1 MRWTFAITSLS
12 LFMFALDRLVV
23 TTALPAIESDI
34 GGGVAALAWTVNAF
48 TLTFSVL
55 LLTGGALGDR
65 FGRRR
70 VFVAGIALFTLGSA
84 AAALAPTAGALIA
97 ARALQGVGGAVIM
110 PVSLAI
116 LMAATP
122 AARRGTVL
130 GAWAAVAAAAATAGP
145 VAGGA
150 LAATLSWHWIFW
162 LNVPIGLA
170 LIPLALR
177 RLDES
182 HGPEARLDVRGVT
195 ISAAAL
201 LALVWGVIAGEGVA
215 IAAGAL
221 GLVTFVA
228 HERRAAAPM
237 LPMQLFA
244 DREFATA
251 STVSVLAYGGL
262 FGALFVLGQ
271 SFGTDPLEAALHL
284 LPMTAVMAIGAPA
297 AGALT
302 DRIGARPLMLTALLT
317 CAVALTLLAAGDKP
331 SAAEM
336 LLLGAGASCLFA
348 PIQATL
354 IAAPGAAVALREL
367 GGVLGVAVLAA
378 GTGLGIAA
386 AAVATAALVVLL
398 EQLYAVAPGIR
409 RVEAANAR

>member
-1 MRWTFAITSLS
+1 VRWTFAITSLS

-23 TTALPAIESDI
+23 TTALPAIGRDL

-48 TLTFSVL
+48 TLAFSVL
-55 LLTGGALGDR
+55 LLTGGALADR

-70 VFVAGIALFTLGSA
+70 VFAGGIAVFTLGSA

-110 PVSLAI
+110 PASLAI

-130 GAWAAVAAAAATAGP
+130 GAWAAVAAVAAAAGP

-150 LAATLSWHWIFW
+150 LAAALSWHWIFW
-162 LNVPIGLA
+162 LNVPVGLA
-170 LIPLALR
+170 LIPLACR

-182 HGPEARLDVRGVT
+182 YGPHARLDVRGVA

-201 LALVWGVIAGEGVA
+201 LALVWGVIAGEAVA

-221 GLVTFVA
+221 GLVAFVA
-228 HERRAAAPM
+228 HERRTPAPM
-237 LPMQLFA
+237 LPLRLFA
-244 DREFATA
+244 DRPFATA
-251 STVSVLAYGGL
+251 SAVSVLAYGGL
-262 FGALFVLGQ
+262 FGALFALGQ
-271 SFGTDPLEAALHL
+271 SLGPDPMRAALQL
-284 LPMTAVMAIGAPA
+284 LPMTAVMAVGAPA

-302 DRIGARPLMLTALLT
+302 DRIGPRPLMLTALLT
-317 CAVALTLLAAGDKP
+317 CAVALSWIAATSP
-331 SAAEM
+331 RTEAM
-336 LLLGAGASCLFA
+336 VLLGAGASCLFA

-354 IAAPGAAVALREL
+354 IAAPGAAVALREI

-378 GTGLGIAA
+378 GAGLAA
-386 AAVATAALVVLL
+386 AAAATAAAALLVLL

>member
-1 MRWTFAITSLS
+1 VRWTFAITSLA

-23 TTALPAIESDI
+23 TTALPAIGRDV
-34 GGGVAALAWTVNAF
+34 GGGVEALAWTVNAF
-48 TLTFSVL
+48 TLTFCVL

-70 VFVAGIALFTLGSA
+70 VFVGGIALFTLGSA

-122 AARRGTVL
+122 VGRRGTVL

-162 LNVPIGLA
+162 LNVPVGLA

-182 HGPEARLDVRGVT
+182 HGPDARLDVRGVA

-201 LALVWGVIAGEGVA
+201 LALVWGVIAGAPSA
-215 IAAGAL
+215 IVAGAL
-221 GLVTFVA
+221 GLVAFVV
-228 HERRAAAPM
+228 HERRTPAPM
-237 LPMQLFA
+237 LPMRLFA
-244 DREFATA
+244 DRPFATA
-251 STVSVLAYGGL
+251 SAVSVLAYGGL

-271 SFGTDPLEAALHL
+271 SLGPDPLDAALHL
-284 LPMTAVMAIGAPA
+284 LPMTAVMALGAPT

-317 CAVALTLLAAGDKP
+317 CAVALTWMAAASPGTP
-331 SAAEM
+331 SL

-354 IAAPGAAVALREL
+354 IAAPGAGVALREL

-378 GTGLGIAA
+378 GADLAFAA
-386 AAVATAALVVLL
+386 AAVTTAAVITALPSPALHP
-398 EQLYAVAPGIR
+398 QGAP
-409 RVEAANAR
+409 A

>member
-23 TTALPAIESDI
+23 TTALPAIGRDV

-70 VFVAGIALFTLGSA
+70 VFVGGIALFTLGSA
-84 AAALAPTAGALIA
+84 AAALAPSAGTLIA

-122 AARRGTVL
+122 VARRGTVL
-130 GAWAAVAAAAATAGP
+130 GAWAAVAAVAATAGP

-150 LAATLSWHWIFW
+150 LAAALSWHWIFW
-162 LNVPIGLA
+162 LNVPVGLA
-170 LIPLALR
+170 LIPLAYR

-182 HGPEARLDVRGVT
+182 YGPDARFDVRGVA

-201 LALVWGVIAGEGVA
+201 LALVWGVIAGEPVA
-215 IAAGAL
+215 IAAGVV
-221 GLVTFVA
+221 GLVAFVA
-228 HERRAAAPM
+228 HERRAPAPM
-237 LPMQLFA
+237 LPLPLFA
-244 DREFATA
+244 ERPFATA
-251 STVSVLAYGGL
+251 SAVSVLAYGGL
-262 FGALFVLGQ
+262 FGALFLLGQ
-271 SFGTDPLEAALHL
+271 SFGRDPMQAALHL
-284 LPMTAVMAIGAPA
+284 LPMTAVMALGAPV

-317 CAVALTLLAAGDKP
+317 CAVALSLMAATRP
-331 SAAEM
+331 TAAEM
-336 LLLGAGASCLFA
+336 VVLGAGASCLFA

-354 IAAPGAAVALREL
+354 IAAPGAAVALREI

-378 GTGLGIAA
+378 GAGFALAA
-386 AAVATAALVVLL
+386 SAVSAASLLVLL